1 MRNTL
6 SAKLFIILPL
16 FCLLTGCLSGERAE
30 ELTLEQLQRRV
41 RERMLKFQVSETLNS
56 VASERYEPALAAA
69 VTAQAE
75 GYQEERWNAGDDPAL
90 QELEKA
96 LTYALVVLSPTPA
109 ATAEKLAADQL
120 DLAVALRV
128 ARLRRG
134 EKAGAAAELAMMTDW
149 PVDKVKRWS
158 TVPLPP
164 AGEELFPVHPE
175 SERMLDRYGNA
186 AAFRMAADLY
196 RTPSPGAVR
205 QAERLRRAILN
216 RYLMRPGET
225 SPDRGQGS
233 SSARLRGR
241 LFEKA
246 LAGL

>member
-6 SAKLFIILPL
+6 SAKLFILAL
-16 FCLLTGCLSGERAE
+16 FCLLTGCLSGERAG

-41 RERMLKFQVSETLNS
+41 RERMLKFQVTETLNT
-56 VASERYEPALAAA
+56 VASERYEPALASA
-69 VTAQAE
+69 VTALAG

-96 LTYALVVLSPTPA
+96 LTYALVVLSPAPA
-109 ATAEKLAADQL
+109 AAAEKLAADQL

-134 EKAGAAAELAMMTDW
+134 EKDAAAELAMMTDW
-149 PVDKVKRWS
+149 PVDKVKHWS

-164 AGEELFPVHPE
+164 AGEGLFPVHPE

-216 RYLMRPGET
+216 RYLMRPGEN
-225 SPDRGQGS
+225 SPDRGLGS
-233 SSARLRGR
+233 AAARLRGR
-241 LFEKA
+241 LFEKE

>member
-6 SAKLFIILPL
+6 SVKFLLLPL
-16 FCLLTGCLSGERAE
+16 FFLLAGCQSGEKAG
-30 ELTLEQLQRRV
+30 ELTLAQLQRRV
-41 RERMLKFQVSETLNS
+41 RERMLKFQATEILNT
-56 VASERYEPALAAA
+56 VASERYDPVLASA
-69 VTAQAE
+69 VTALAG
-75 GYQEERWNAGDDPAL
+75 GYQENRWNAGDDPAL

-96 LTYALVVLSPTPA
+96 LTYAFVVLSPTPA

-128 ARLRRG
+128 ARLCRG
-134 EKAGAAAELAMMTDW
+134 EKDGAAAELAMMTDW

-164 AGEELFPVHPE
+164 AGEGLFPVHPE

-205 QAERLRRAILN
+205 QAERLRRAMLN
-216 RYLMRPGET
+216 RFLMRPGEN
-225 SPDRGQGS
+225 PADREQAAA
-233 SSARLRGR
+233 ARLRGR
-241 LFEKA
+241 LFEA
-246 LAGL
+246 ELAKL

>member
-6 SAKLFIILPL
+6 SAELLILFLC
-16 FCLLTGCLSGERAE
+16 CLLAGCLSGERAG

-41 RERMLKFQVSETLNS
+41 RERMLKFQVTETLNK
-56 VASERYEPALAAA
+56 VASERYEPALASA
-69 VTAQAE
+69 VTALAG
-75 GYQEERWNAGDDPAL
+75 GYQENRWNAGDDPAL
-90 QELEKA
+90 EELEKA
-96 LTYALVVLSPTPA
+96 LTYAFVVLSPNPS

-128 ARLRRG
+128 ARLRRSG
-134 EKAGAAAELAMMTDW
+134 QDGAAAELAMMTDW
-149 PVDKVKRWS
+149 PVDKVKRWRA
-158 TVPLPP
+158 VPLPP
-164 AGEELFPVHPE
+164 AGAGLFPVHPE
-175 SERMLDRYGNA
+175 SEQMLDRYGNA

-196 RTPSPGAVR
+196 RIPSAGAVR

-225 SPDRGQGS
+225 PADRGQAAA
-233 SSARLRGR
+233 ARLRGR
-241 LFEKA
+241 LFEKE

>member
-6 SAKLFIILPL
+6 SAKLFISAL
-16 FCLLTGCLSGERAE
+16 FCLLTGCLSGERAG
-30 ELTLEQLQRRV
+30 ELTLEQLQHRV
-41 RERMLKFQVSETLNS
+41 RERMLKFQVTETLNTI
-56 VASERYEPALAAA
+56 ASERYEPALASS
-69 VTAQAE
+69 VTALE
-75 GYQEERWNAGDDPAL
+75 GGYQEGRWNAGDDPAL
-90 QELEKA
+90 LELEKA

-134 EKAGAAAELAMMTDW
+134 EKNGAAAELAMMTDW

-158 TVPLPP
+158 TVPLPS
-164 AGEELFPVHPE
+164 AGEGLFPVHPE

-216 RYLMRPGET
+216 RYLMRPEENL
-225 SPDRGQGS
+225 PDRGPGS
-233 SSARLRGR
+233 AAARLRGR
-241 LFEKA
+241 LFEA
-246 LAGL
+246 ELAGL

>member
-6 SAKLFIILPL
+6 SAELFISVL
-16 FCLLTGCLSGERAE
+16 FCLLTGCLSGERAGE
-30 ELTLEQLQRRV
+30 PTLAQLQRRV
-41 RERMLKFQVSETLNS
+41 RERMLKFQVTETLNA
-56 VASERYEPALAAA
+56 VASERYEPARASVVAALAG
-69 VTAQAE
+69 

-96 LTYALVVLSPTPA
+96 LTYALVVPSPNPA
-109 ATAEKLAADQL
+109 AMAEKLAADQL

-134 EKAGAAAELAMMTDW
+134 EKDGAAAELAMMTDW
-149 PVDKVKRWS
+149 PVEKVKRWS
-158 TVPLPP
+158 AASLPR
-164 AGEELFPVHPE
+164 AGEGLFPVHPE
-175 SERMLDRYGNA
+175 SERLLDRDGNA

-216 RYLMRPGET
+216 RCLMRPEENP
-225 SPDRGQGS
+225 SDREQS
-233 SSARLRGR
+233 AAARLRGR
-241 LFEKA
+241 LFEKE

>member
-6 SAKLFIILPL
+6 SVKFLILPL
-16 FCLLTGCLSGERAE
+16 FCLLAGCLSNERAGE
-30 ELTLEQLQRRV
+30 PTLKQLQDRV
-41 RERMLKFQVSETLNS
+41 RERMLKFQVTETLNT
-56 VASERYEPALAAA
+56 VASERYEPALASAVAA
-69 VTAQAE
+69 LE
-75 GYQEERWNAGDDPAL
+75 GGYQEERWNAGDDPAL

-109 ATAEKLAADQL
+109 VTAEKLAADQL

-134 EKAGAAAELAMMTDW
+134 EKGGAAAELAMMTDW
-149 PVDKVKRWS
+149 PVEKVKRWS
-158 TVPLPP
+158 AASLPP
-164 AGEELFPVHPE
+164 AGEGLFPVHPE

-186 AAFRMAADLY
+186 AAFRVAADLY

-216 RYLMRPGET
+216 RYLLRSDT
-225 SPDRGQGS
+225 DRGEGS
-233 SSARLRGR
+233 SAARLRGR
-241 LFEKA
+241 LFEA
-246 LAGL
+246 ELAGL